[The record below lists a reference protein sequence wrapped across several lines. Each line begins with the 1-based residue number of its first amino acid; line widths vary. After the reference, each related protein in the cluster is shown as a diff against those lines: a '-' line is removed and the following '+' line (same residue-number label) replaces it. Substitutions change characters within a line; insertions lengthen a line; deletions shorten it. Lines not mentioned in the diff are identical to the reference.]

1 MIQYDTP
8 YTYENSSDP
17 WLMDKKDDSDV
28 LEFNG
33 HKYTAKYLWSL
44 NIQERNQALR
54 NVFNYYRETGFP
66 YLKLTH
72 DKIDEEFEKLGQ
84 YDENNVVNKDGYISN
99 SGNLGVDLCKYF
111 CKDYFYKA
119 SNGNKSVED
128 VFYDDDLFIKVLK
141 NRMGWNTTKE
151 GGKERPYIFPVSDK
165 QILNGIRNSGLGYGI
180 SNFRPVI
187 AKWMYSYA
195 KELIYKLYG
204 FEIID
209 PYIFDYSGGWGAR
222 MIGALSDLRCHYDC
236 TDPLT
241 YPCLNYI
248 KDSLIYCWQQTV
260 NVYDKCSQDYFFRQE
275 QFKEKYDI
283 IGSCPP
289 YFDQEI
295 YSKNK
300 NQSIE
305 EFKNYQD
312 WLSNYWEETVK
323 NCYYMLNNQSIFI
336 LVMKEIVGKHEILND
351 MHNIIIN
358 NGFELV
364 EDRQYKSN
372 TNHLSGKTK
381 SGRTTKNNEHILF
394 YKKI

>member
-44 NIQERNQALR
+44 NIQERNQALQ

-72 DKIDEEFEKLGQ
+72 DKIDEEFEKLGK

-195 KELIYKLYG
+195 KELIYKLY
-204 FEIID
+204 
-209 PYIFDYSGGWGAR
+209 
-222 MIGALSDLRCHYDC
+222 L
-236 TDPLT
+236 
-241 YPCLNYI
+241 
-248 KDSLIYCWQQTV
+248 
-260 NVYDKCSQDYFFRQE
+260 
-275 QFKEKYDI
+275 
-283 IGSCPP
+283 
-289 YFDQEI
+289 
-295 YSKNK
+295 
-300 NQSIE
+300 
-305 EFKNYQD
+305 
-312 WLSNYWEETVK
+312 
-323 NCYYMLNNQSIFI
+323 
-336 LVMKEIVGKHEILND
+336 
-351 MHNIIIN
+351 
-358 NGFELV
+358 
-364 EDRQYKSN
+364 
-372 TNHLSGKTK
+372 
-381 SGRTTKNNEHILF
+381 
-394 YKKI
+394 